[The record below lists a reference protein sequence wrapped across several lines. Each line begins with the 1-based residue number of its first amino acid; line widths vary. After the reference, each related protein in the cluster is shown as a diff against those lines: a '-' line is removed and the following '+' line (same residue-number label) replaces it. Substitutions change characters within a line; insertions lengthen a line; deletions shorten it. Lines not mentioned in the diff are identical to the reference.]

1 MFKSFNFAVSN
12 LMMFILG
19 VLLFSSLVM
28 MPQFLQTL
36 MGYTAES
43 AGLVLS
49 GGGAGAAVRD
59 ADRRAAHHQ
68 VPDQI
73 HHGVRLAGVW
83 PLGCIIPPCGWI
95 C

>member
-1 MFKSFNFAVSN
+1 MFKSFNFAVAN

-49 GGGAGAAVRD
+49 GSRIGPAV
-59 ADRRAAHHQ
+59 
-68 VPDQI
+68 
-73 HHGVRLAGVW
+73 
-83 PLGCIIPPCGWI
+83 
-95 C
+95 